1 MALVIYIDVLLVVNL
16 YINYFLVRGTSIML
30 RRKVSPLR
38 VILASAVGAVGSLL
52 ILVPDLNPILCVL
65 IKIAL
70 GIGITFAAFGRQ
82 NKIDFIISSLSFLVV
97 SFIFGGAM
105 TALWNIAAPA
115 GIFVRNG
122 TAYFDIPIIAAA
134 LFTAALYGGFRVFRT
149 IIDRRKPQSHAVV
162 RIRNGAA
169 EVTLDGLADTGNS
182 LRDSFTGKPVVITSI
197 GKVAEISPP
206 QVTNYL
212 NGCSEGLEGLRL
224 APCHTITS
232 EGVVPVF
239 SAEVLINE
247 KPADVLV
254 GVTREPISGADCIFD
269 IKYASGGD
277 TGVYYINGSESLPPP
292 LTREE
297 EEQAFKLL
305 ETDFAAARETL
316 IVHNLRLV
324 VYIAKKFENTGVG
337 LDDLV
342 SIGTIGLIKA
352 VNTFSVN
359 RNIKLATYASRCI
372 ENEILMYLRK
382 TSQRRCEISI
392 DEPLNVDWDGNE
404 LLLSD
409 VLGTDSDC
417 VNARIEDETEKKL
430 LHDAVNH
437 LTPRERQI
445 MEMRFGLKG
454 GREKTQKEVADE
466 IGISQSY
473 ISRLEKRI
481 IKQLREELERVCN

>member
-16 YINYFLVRGTSIML
+16 YINYFLVRGTSLML
-30 RRKVSPLR
+30 RRKVSPRR

-82 NKIDFIISSLSFLVV
+82 NKIDFLISSLSFLVV

-212 NGCSEGLEGLRL
+212 KGCSEGLEGLRL
-224 APCHTITS
+224 AP
-232 EGVVPVF
+232 
-239 SAEVLINE
+239 
-247 KPADVLV
+247 
-254 GVTREPISGADCIFD
+254 
-269 IKYASGGD
+269 
-277 TGVYYINGSESLPPP
+277 
-292 LTREE
+292 
-297 EEQAFKLL
+297 
-305 ETDFAAARETL
+305 
-316 IVHNLRLV
+316 
-324 VYIAKKFENTGVG
+324 
-337 LDDLV
+337 
-342 SIGTIGLIKA
+342 
-352 VNTFSVN
+352 
-359 RNIKLATYASRCI
+359 
-372 ENEILMYLRK
+372 
-382 TSQRRCEISI
+382 
-392 DEPLNVDWDGNE
+392 
-404 LLLSD
+404 
-409 VLGTDSDC
+409 
-417 VNARIEDETEKKL
+417 
-430 LHDAVNH
+430 
-437 LTPRERQI
+437 
-445 MEMRFGLKG
+445 
-454 GREKTQKEVADE
+454 
-466 IGISQSY
+466 
-473 ISRLEKRI
+473 
-481 IKQLREELERVCN
+481 

>member
-16 YINYFLVRGTSIML
+16 YINYFLVRGTSLML
-30 RRKVSPLR
+30 RRKVSPRR

-82 NKIDFIISSLSFLVV
+82 NKIDFLISSLSFLVV

-134 LFTAALYGGFRVFRT
+134 LFTAALYGGFRVFRA

-212 NGCSEGLEGLRL
+212 NGWRGSGWL
-224 APCHTITS
+224 
-232 EGVVPVF
+232 
-239 SAEVLINE
+239 
-247 KPADVLV
+247 PA
-254 GVTREPISGADCIFD
+254 
-269 IKYASGGD
+269 
-277 TGVYYINGSESLPPP
+277 
-292 LTREE
+292 
-297 EEQAFKLL
+297 
-305 ETDFAAARETL
+305 
-316 IVHNLRLV
+316 
-324 VYIAKKFENTGVG
+324 
-337 LDDLV
+337 
-342 SIGTIGLIKA
+342 
-352 VNTFSVN
+352 
-359 RNIKLATYASRCI
+359 
-372 ENEILMYLRK
+372 
-382 TSQRRCEISI
+382 
-392 DEPLNVDWDGNE
+392 
-404 LLLSD
+404 
-409 VLGTDSDC
+409 
-417 VNARIEDETEKKL
+417 
-430 LHDAVNH
+430 
-437 LTPRERQI
+437 TP
-445 MEMRFGLKG
+445 
-454 GREKTQKEVADE
+454 
-466 IGISQSY
+466 
-473 ISRLEKRI
+473 
-481 IKQLREELERVCN
+481 

>member
-16 YINYFLVRGTSIML
+16 YINYFLVRGTSLML
-30 RRKVSPLR
+30 RRKVSPRR

-82 NKIDFIISSLSFLVV
+82 NKIDFLISSLSFLVV

-212 NGCSEGLEGLRL
+212 NGCSEGLEGLT
-224 APCHTITS
+224 A
-232 EGVVPVF
+232 
-239 SAEVLINE
+239 
-247 KPADVLV
+247 
-254 GVTREPISGADCIFD
+254 
-269 IKYASGGD
+269 
-277 TGVYYINGSESLPPP
+277 
-292 LTREE
+292 
-297 EEQAFKLL
+297 
-305 ETDFAAARETL
+305 
-316 IVHNLRLV
+316 
-324 VYIAKKFENTGVG
+324 
-337 LDDLV
+337 
-342 SIGTIGLIKA
+342 
-352 VNTFSVN
+352 
-359 RNIKLATYASRCI
+359 
-372 ENEILMYLRK
+372 
-382 TSQRRCEISI
+382 
-392 DEPLNVDWDGNE
+392 
-404 LLLSD
+404 
-409 VLGTDSDC
+409 
-417 VNARIEDETEKKL
+417 
-430 LHDAVNH
+430 
-437 LTPRERQI
+437 
-445 MEMRFGLKG
+445 
-454 GREKTQKEVADE
+454 
-466 IGISQSY
+466 
-473 ISRLEKRI
+473 
-481 IKQLREELERVCN
+481 

>member
-16 YINYFLVRGTSIML
+16 YINYFLVRGTSLML
-30 RRKVSPLR
+30 RRKVSPRR

-82 NKIDFIISSLSFLVV
+82 NKIDFLISSLSFLVV

-134 LFTAALYGGFRVFRT
+134 LFTAAMYGGFRVFRT

-182 LRDSFTGKPVVITSI
+182 LRDSFTGKPVLITSI

-224 APCHTITS
+224 APCRTITS

-254 GVTREPISGADCIFD
+254 GVTREPLSGADCIFD
-269 IKYASGGD
+269 
-277 TGVYYINGSESLPPP
+277 P
-292 LTREE
+292 
-297 EEQAFKLL
+297 
-305 ETDFAAARETL
+305 
-316 IVHNLRLV
+316 
-324 VYIAKKFENTGVG
+324 
-337 LDDLV
+337 
-342 SIGTIGLIKA
+342 
-352 VNTFSVN
+352 
-359 RNIKLATYASRCI
+359 NI
-372 ENEILMYLRK
+372 
-382 TSQRRCEISI
+382 
-392 DEPLNVDWDGNE
+392 
-404 LLLSD
+404 
-409 VLGTDSDC
+409 
-417 VNARIEDETEKKL
+417 
-430 LHDAVNH
+430 
-437 LTPRERQI
+437 
-445 MEMRFGLKG
+445 
-454 GREKTQKEVADE
+454 
-466 IGISQSY
+466 
-473 ISRLEKRI
+473 I
-481 IKQLREELERVCN
+481 I